1 MSYLTIIAAV
11 WGICAVCAVL
21 FIRGA
26 AQRNHEPLREQ
37 RDREPAA
44 HASKDFSR
52 PV

>member
-1 MSYLTIIAAV
+1 
-11 WGICAVCAVL
+11 VL
-21 FIRGA
+21 FIGGGA
-26 AQRNHEPLREQ
+26 LRNIQPLREQ